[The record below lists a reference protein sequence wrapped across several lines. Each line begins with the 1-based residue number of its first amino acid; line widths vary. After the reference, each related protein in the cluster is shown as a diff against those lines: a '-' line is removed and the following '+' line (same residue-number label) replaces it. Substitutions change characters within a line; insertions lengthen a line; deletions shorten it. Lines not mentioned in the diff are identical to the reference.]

1 MWSAVCTWRWNR
13 ILCKYPNQIHI
24 WSSTVLSKSFTF
36 WKSREPKPA
45 ASLSSCGR
53 RAWDS
58 QPERCHPFLIYF
70 HFSTKKKKGAA
81 PPPKLR
87 NRPYLHPQ
95 PYPVRA
101 SGGVCRGLGLVL
113 SPPVYCLL
121 CTRKIWHNVDQTNEF
136 CRLHILK
143 PKSLRA

>member
-70 HFSTKKKKGAA
+70 HFSTKKKRE
-81 PPPKLR
+81 P
-87 NRPYLHPQ
+87 LHPRSCGTAHTFIRSRIRC
-95 PYPVRA
+95 VRPA
-101 SGGVCRGLGLVL
+101 EFVGAWGWCYRRPFTVFCALEKFDTMLIKL
-113 SPPVYCLL
+113 
-121 CTRKIWHNVDQTNEF
+121 TNFVDYIYLNQ
-136 CRLHILK
+136 
-143 PKSLRA
+143 SL